1 MICFLHYHCSLDVLH
16 LEAPDEDID
25 EVDEGELDEGAE
37 DGDEAEDDEDVHGC
51 RIAYLQCKVF
61 GFSSSCNLMQPGVL
75 FSLQAQLSPLPG
87 CMNLQ
92 ALTWTIMLMLILLE
106 EAPCRSFSALFSAH
120 EPERNPGGHHY
131 YGQWNVPEMIQCD
144 KYQDVDQIFL

>member
-1 MICFLHYHCSLDVLH
+1 MFAGIIRCLHNHCSLDVLH

-37 DGDEAEDDEDVHGC
+37 DGDETEDDEDVHGC

-61 GFSSSCNLMQPGVL
+61 GFSSSCNLMQPEVL

-92 ALTWTIMLMLILLE
+92 ALTWTMMLMLMLMLYADFIGRGTLQEFLCLVQCARARKKPRRTSLLWSVE
-106 EAPCRSFSALFSAH
+106 CT
-120 EPERNPGGHHY
+120 
-131 YGQWNVPEMIQCD
+131 
-144 KYQDVDQIFL
+144 